1 MSNSTTNLDLISASQ
16 SQKEVTANALFDA
29 ASPAMLFGRRA
40 ATCAALAWGYY
51 GGYVMASGSL
61 TSIANGVL
69 ALTASSTC
77 YVEAA
82 PATGAI
88 SFNTSAF
95 TSGAIP
101 LYQIVTGAASV
112 TSYTDFR
119 GTAIVGSVDAAIT
132 AHEAEANPHPVYL
145 TQAEGDARYDALGAA
160 VVADG
165 DKGDVVV
172 SGSGATWTIDSG
184 VISTFGRTLTDDA
197 NAAAA
202 RATLGLDSAALL
214 AADTDT
220 ALAANSD
227 SRAATQK
234 AVKAYVDGI
243 VTGGALDVM
252 LFKGVINC
260 STNPNYPAAD
270 AGNLYKVSVAGKIGG
285 ASGPNVEAGDTLYCI
300 TDSTSAGTHAGVGA
314 AWVIAQADLDG
325 AVIGAASATDGD
337 FVFFDGT
344 SGKLVKDS
352 SKALS
357 IDGTFAANSDAKV
370 PTEKAVKTY
379 VAAAVAG
386 AASPALDL
394 VSYTFA
400 GGF

>member
-1 MSNSTTNLDLISASQ
+1 MSNSTTNLDLISPSQ
-16 SQKEVTANALFDA
+16 SQKEVTANALLDA
-29 ASPAMLFGRRA
+29 ASPAMLYGRRA
-40 ATCAALAWGYY
+40 STTAALTWGYY
-51 GGYVMASGSL
+51 GGYLSAGGSL
-61 TSIANGVL
+61 VSVANGVL
-69 ALTASSTC
+69 TLTASAIN
-77 YVEAA
+77 YVEAD
-82 PATGAI
+82 PTTGAV
-88 SFNTSAF
+88 SVNASAF
-95 TSGAIP
+95 TSGAIR
-101 LYQIVTGAASV
+101 LYQIVTGAATV
-112 TSYTDFR
+112 TSYTDWR
-119 GTAIVGSVDAAIT
+119 GFAIVGSAAS
-132 AHEAEANPHPVYL
+132 L
-145 TQAEGDARYDALGAA
+145 
-160 VVADG
+160 ADG
-165 DKGDVVV
+165 DKGDIVV
-172 SGSGATWTIDSG
+172 SGGGVTWSIDSG

-197 NAAAA
+197 NAATA
-202 RATLGLDSAALL
+202 RATLGLGSAAIL

-252 LFKGVINC
+252 IFKGVINC

-270 AGNLYKVSVAGKIGG
+270 AGNLYKISVAGKIGG

-300 TDSTSAGTHAGVGA
+300 TDSTSAGTHASVGA
-314 AWVIAQADLDG
+314 AWVIAQANLDG
-325 AVIGAASATDGD
+325 PVIGPASATDGD

-344 SGKLVKDS
+344 SGKLIKDS

-357 IDGTFAANSDAKV
+357 TDGTFAANSDAKV